1 LPLSLRHIG
10 IRADDFNLVP
20 EFLNQR
26 PGERRGGYKGSKPRS
41 KCHPRDRCFEPA
53 VFPRPMDALEAHR
66 VRPYTGSMHVHAHGA
81 GGPTRVLKISL
92 AVTLGYIVLLVVAG
106 MRAHSL
112 ALLSEAGHNL
122 SDFLALLLSLVA
134 VYFQTRP
141 ANSTKT
147 YGYHRAGVLAALVNA
162 TSLVAVSFFIFYEAF
177 RRLQHPE
184 HVQATVMM
192 WVAAAGVVMNG
203 VIALLLYRSSRGF
216 GGDVNIRSALLHE
229 VGDTLSTAAVIA
241 GGWAILVTRNYWIDS
256 ALSFGIAVLI
266 LWSGFGIVRETLNI
280 LLEGT
285 PRGMKLEK
293 IESAIRSVGGVNDV
307 HDLHVW
313 SIGSETHALS
323 CHISIADIPPSVS
336 ERILRDVKDR
346 LLHDFRIDHTTIQF
360 EHAICEVAHGCVIPV
375 SESEEH
381 HHHHSH

>member
-1 LPLSLRHIG
+1 
-10 IRADDFNLVP
+10 
-20 EFLNQR
+20 
-26 PGERRGGYKGSKPRS
+26 
-41 KCHPRDRCFEPA
+41 
-53 VFPRPMDALEAHR
+53 
-66 VRPYTGSMHVHAHGA
+66 MHVHVHGA
-81 GGPTRVLKISL
+81 GGPKRVLKISL
-92 AVTLGYIVLLVVAG
+92 GVTFAYIVLLVVAG
-106 MRAHSL
+106 IRAHSL

-134 VYFQTRP
+134 VYLQSRP
-141 ANSTKT
+141 ASSTKT

-162 TSLVAVSFFIFYEAF
+162 VSLVAVSFFIFYEAF

-184 HVQATVMM
+184 HVQASVMM

-203 VIALLLYRSSRGF
+203 MIALLLYRSAGRS

-241 GGWAILVTRNYWIDS
+241 GGWAILATGDYWIDS
-256 ALSFGIAVLI
+256 ALSFGIGILI

-285 PRGMKLEK
+285 PRGLKLELV
-293 IESAIRSVGGVNDV
+293 ETAIRSIDGVNDV

-313 SIGSETHALS
+313 CIGSETRALS

-336 ERILRDVKDR
+336 ERILRDVKDS
-346 LLHDFRIDHTTIQF
+346 LHHNFSIDHTTIQF
-360 EHAICEVAHGCVIPV
+360 EHEECEVAHGCVIPV
-375 SESEEH
+375 GEGEEH